1 MMFPRPTKP
10 TTPEG
15 YQACAVSLI
24 GFVLL
29 MAAALGLLA
38 WRVRIGHAAAV
49 WQLVQI
55 AGWLVAISAVAA
67 AIYYVAQRLID

>member
-1 MMFPRPTKP
+1 MFWRPTRP

-24 GFVLL
+24 AFVLL
-29 MAAALGLLA
+29 MAAALVLLA
-38 WRVRIGHAAAV
+38 WRVRVGHAAAA

-55 AGWLVAISAVAA
+55 VGWLVAINAVAA
-67 AIYYVAQRLID
+67 AIYYVARQMVD

>member
-1 MMFPRPTKP
+1 MAWHPIKP

-15 YQACAVSLI
+15 YQGCAVSLI
-24 GFVLL
+24 AFVLL

-38 WRVRIGHAAAV
+38 WRVRVGHAAAA

-67 AIYYVAQRLID
+67 AIYYIARQWMD

>member
-1 MMFPRPTKP
+1 MFRHPTKP

-24 GFVLL
+24 GFVLV
-29 MAAALGLLA
+29 MAAALALLA
-38 WRVRIGHAAAV
+38 WRVRVGHAAAA

-55 AGWLVAISAVAA
+55 AGWLIAISTVAA
-67 AIYYVAQRLID
+67 AIYYVAQQFMD

>member
-1 MMFPRPTKP
+1 MAWHPIKP
-10 TTPEG
+10 TTPLG

-24 GFVLL
+24 AFVLL
-29 MAAALGLLA
+29 MAAALSLLA
-38 WRVRIGHAAAV
+38 WRVRVGHAAAA

-67 AIYYVAQRLID
+67 AIYYIARQWMD

>member
-1 MMFPRPTKP
+1 MAWHPIKP

-15 YQACAVSLI
+15 YQGCAVSLI
-24 GFVLL
+24 AFVLL
-29 MAAALGLLA
+29 MAAALSLLA
-38 WRVRIGHAAAV
+38 WRVRVGHAAAA

-67 AIYYVAQRLID
+67 AIYYVARQWMD

>member
-1 MMFPRPTKP
+1 MAWHPIKP

-15 YQACAVSLI
+15 YQGCAVSLI
-24 GFVLL
+24 AFVLL
-29 MAAALGLLA
+29 MAAALSLLA
-38 WRVRIGHAAAV
+38 WRVRVGHAAAA

-67 AIYYVAQRLID
+67 AIYYIARQWMD